1 MGSECGVLVFAEQ
14 ENGEIHNVVYELLG
28 KGRELA
34 NRLNKML
41 CAVLLGFG
49 LEEKS
54 RELIYYGADRV
65 YLFDHPSLKNFDVI
79 RYKHN
84 IVKLVNEVKP
94 DIFLIGATR
103 MGRSLAPRIAAALR
117 TGLTADCVDLDL
129 DDEGNLVQIRPAFSG
144 NIMAQIRTRTRP
156 QMATVRYRMMK
167 PLSRN
172 PNRTGEIV
180 RMETEFLENSGIEIL
195 DRVSASGVNLSE
207 ADIIV
212 AAGRGL
218 KSPEDLKFIEE
229 VANLLGGVVGASR
242 PLVDAGWIGRE
253 HQVGF
258 SGNTVKPKVYIAFGI
273 SGSPQHLFGMR
284 DSDIIIAVNKDPSA
298 SIINFSDYY
307 VIGDLYEI
315 IPPLIRELKR
325 ARGVG

>member
-298 SIINFSDYY
+298 PIINFSDYY